1 MVNINEWIYYY
12 FIKDEDSLPFLIE
25 YYRPAVTKLFYEKFS
40 YTFKNYYT
48 IDEYYS
54 ISDCTLIDCLSNYR
68 FDYHNSFT
76 KFYLHVLQN
85 RMIDLF
91 RTFSK
96 KTFPYANLTVSLD
109 SKIKEDSDE
118 EYGNIISN
126 PYACLVH
133 DYVMGKIQKENIF
146 EKAKKELNELDYT
159 IFILK
164 QQNVRVSQIAQNLSL
179 SQAAIRYH
187 IKKIK
192 IWLNQID
199 KE

>member
-96 KTFPYANLTVSLD
+96 KT
-109 SKIKEDSDE
+109 
-118 EYGNIISN
+118 
-126 PYACLVH
+126 
-133 DYVMGKIQKENIF
+133 
-146 EKAKKELNELDYT
+146 EL
-159 IFILK
+159 K
-164 QQNVRVSQIAQNLSL
+164 M
-179 SQAAIRYH
+179 
-187 IKKIK
+187 
-192 IWLNQID
+192 
-199 KE
+199 